1 MVGWWVRKEIGKERR
16 REKKPKKTRY
26 PFQNL
31 GFPKHPLKK
40 SWMGDDDKYVVTYC
54 IPCHPT
60 DNAPIKPREMPTNRG
75 IVSTSVV
82 FEKRDK

>member
-1 MVGWWVRKEIGKERR
+1 MVSRWVRKDRKGKERR
-16 REKKPKKTRY
+16 EETKKKTRY
-26 PFQNL
+26 LFQNL

-40 SWMGDDDKYVVTYC
+40 SWMGDDDKYVVTCC
-54 IPCHPT
+54 IPCHPA